1 MPRHAKPARLWL
13 QPAAADRQ
21 AVWVILDRGRK
32 HSTGCSAYAREEAER
47 KLTEYITAKHDP
59 AAARPRH
66 PAQIPLADV
75 LSVYL
80 DEVVPK
86 QANPDKVAAR
96 IDRLLDWWGEKNLA
110 AVTPATCRAYLAAGK
125 RGGVRRNLEDLRAA
139 INHHAARGLH
149 TQAGSVMIELPQ
161 KGAPRTRW
169 LTRSEVARLLWVC
182 WRYREEQTIHRGR
195 NKGQKMR
202 TDKRPLRH
210 LARFILTAIY
220 TGSRSGAIFTASIHL
235 GANRS
240 FVDLDRGR
248 FYRLAEGKHETNK
261 RQPTA
266 PLPNRLLTHLRRWRD
281 KGIIASHVVEW
292 QGLPV
297 QSVKVAWK
305 RAIELAGLPPG
316 VTPHTLRHTA
326 ATWLMQNGTS
336 TWEAAG
342 YLGMSEQMVR
352 DVYGHHHP
360 DYMGSAAANISKKG
374 RAMRVQGL

>member
-1 MPRHAKPARLWL
+1 VPRHAKPARLWL

-21 AVWVILDRGRK
+21 AVWVIL
-32 HSTGCSAYAREEAER
+32 E
-47 KLTEYITAKHDP
+47 
-59 AAARPRH
+59 
-66 PAQIPLADV
+66 
-75 LSVYL
+75 
-80 DEVVPK
+80 
-86 QANPDKVAAR
+86 VAAR
-96 IDRLLDWWGEKNLA
+96 IDRLLDWWGKKKLA
-110 AVTPATCRAYLAAGK
+110 EVTPVTCRAYLAAGK

-182 WRYREEQTIHRGR
+182 WRYREKQTIHRGR

-281 KGIIASHVVEW
+281 KGIIASHLVEW

>member
-1 MPRHAKPARLWL
+1 
-13 QPAAADRQ
+13 
-21 AVWVILDRGRK
+21 
-32 HSTGCSAYAREEAER
+32 
-47 KLTEYITAKHDP
+47 
-59 AAARPRH
+59 
-66 PAQIPLADV
+66 
-75 LSVYL
+75 
-80 DEVVPK
+80 
-86 QANPDKVAAR
+86 
-96 IDRLLDWWGEKNLA
+96 
-110 AVTPATCRAYLAAGK
+110 
-125 RGGVRRNLEDLRAA
+125 VRRNLEDLRAA

-169 LTRSEVARLLWVC
+169 LTRSEVARLLWGC